1 MEIWLA
7 RVVRVAAV
15 VKVIFSHT
23 GAMKIRVAR
32 VVRVAAVVRLIF
44 SHTGGYGNTG
54 SKDSQSSSSSQSH
67 ILTYRGLW
75 KYG

>member
-1 MEIWLA
+1 MEIRVA
-7 RVVRVAAV
+7 KVVRVAAV
-15 VKVIFSHT
+15 VRLIFSHT
-23 GAMKIRVAR
+23 GGYGNMGSK

-54 SKDSQSSSSSQSH
+54 SKGSQSSNSSQSH

>member
-1 MEIWLA
+1 MEIRVARVVRVAAVVTHILTIQGVMEIRVA

-15 VKVIFSHT
+15 VKVI
-23 GAMKIRVAR
+23 
-32 VVRVAAVVRLIF
+32 L

-54 SKDSQSSSSSQSH
+54 SKGCQSSSSSQTH

>member
-1 MEIWLA
+1 MELRVA
-7 RVVRVAAV
+7 KVVRVAAV
-15 VKVIFSHT
+15 VK
-23 GAMKIRVAR
+23 
-32 VVRVAAVVRLIF
+32 LIF

-54 SKDSQSSSSSQSH
+54 SKVVRVAAVVKLIFSHTGGYGNTGSKGSQSSSSSQTH

>member
-1 MEIWLA
+1 MGSKGSQSSGSSQTHILT
-7 RVVRVAAV
+7 
-15 VKVIFSHT
+15 IQ
-23 GAMKIRVAR
+23 GAMEIRVAR
-32 VVRVAAVVRLIF
+32 VVRVAAVVKIIF

-54 SKDSQSSSSSQSH
+54 SKGSQSSSSSQTH

>member
-1 MEIWLA
+1 MEIPVA

-23 GAMKIRVAR
+23 R
-32 VVRVAAVVRLIF
+32 
-44 SHTGGYGNTG
+44 GYGNMG
-54 SKDSQSSSSSQSH
+54 SKGSQSSSSSQTH

>member
-1 MEIWLA
+1 MEIRVA

-23 GAMKIRVAR
+23 GGYANTGSK
-32 VVRVAAVVRLIF
+32 VVRVAAVVKVIF
-44 SHTGGYGNTG
+44 SHTGGYGNMG
-54 SKDSQSSSSSQSH
+54 SKGSQSSSSSQTQ
-67 ILTYRGLW
+67 ILTYRLW